1 MNDLQELNAIELFE
15 RSKNLDVN
23 NDFDAELASNFLK
36 ECANCKKI
44 VEDYKDEKV
53 RPQKRILADI
63 EAKCREALF
72 PVTQADKIVRE
83 KLAKWMDRVREQK
96 KAEFEAA
103 RIKQLE
109 DTKALLAQKEADE
122 LLNGTP
128 DTLIPLVQASVNAL
142 ENTTAD
148 HMRQTVKTCG
158 ATVAQSLVW
167 EWGIEDM
174 RLIPLEYLTVDE
186 LQLNKLAR
194 SYDKLN
200 PKPEIPGIAFTQVT
214 RVSVR

>member
-1 MNDLQELNAIELFE
+1 MNELDNLNAIELFE
-15 RSKNLDVN
+15 RSQNLDVN

-63 EAKCREALF
+63 ESKCREALF

-103 RIKQLE
+103 RLKQLE

-128 DTLIPLVQASVNAL
+128 DTLIALVQASVNAL
-142 ENTTAD
+142 TDLSAED
-148 HMRQTVKTCG
+148 MRQTVKTGG

-167 EWGIEDM
+167 KWKVVDLDLLPM
-174 RLIPLEYLTVDE
+174 QFLIVDE
-186 LQLNKLAR
+186 KSLNQYCKA
-194 SYDKLN
+194 YEGHQT
-200 PKPEIPGIAFTQVT
+200 PIPGVEFYQET

>member
-63 EAKCREALF
+63 ESKCREALF

-128 DTLIPLVQASVNAL
+128 DTLIALVQASVNAL

-148 HMRQTVKTCG
+148 QMRQTVKTG
-158 ATVAQSLVW
+158 DATVAQSLVW
-167 EWGIEDM
+167 RWEVFDFTKVPDSFKCI
-174 RLIPLEYLTVDE
+174 DE
-186 LQLNKLAR
+186 KRVNAMAKAGGGF
-194 SYDKLN
+194 
-200 PKPEIPGIAFTQVT
+200 EIPGIRFFQAS